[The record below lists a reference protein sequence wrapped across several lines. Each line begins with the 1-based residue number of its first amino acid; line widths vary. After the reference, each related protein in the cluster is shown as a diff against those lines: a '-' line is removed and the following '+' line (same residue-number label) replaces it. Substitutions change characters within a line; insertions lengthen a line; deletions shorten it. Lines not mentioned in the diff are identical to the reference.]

1 MPFFSCPLLRFCF
14 VFLPSLLIC
23 EGFPFF
29 PPASVFAFVSEA
41 RRQTCCLLLLLFFF
55 SFCQAGKGL
64 GGTAVRNLQH
74 SESGS
79 CLWMSVSLSP
89 LLDALEDILYECVLS
104 AAGRQRCFIAV
115 GFKETLKLFSPFYPS
130 GYFIDLSAWET
141 CRSECVCLSRIIH
154 AVQPGPVAGYFRVAV
169 NLFLLHCW
177 TVCYCRLSTFL
188 GLKK

>member
-115 GFKETLKLFSPFYPS
+115 GFKETLKLFFPLLSIWLFHWLICLRNMPFRMCLFESYHS
-130 GYFIDLSAWET
+130 CSSAWT
-141 CRSECVCLSRIIH
+141 S
-154 AVQPGPVAGYFRVAV
+154 
-169 NLFLLHCW
+169 CW
-177 TVCYCRLSTFL
+177 VF
-188 GLKK
+188 

>member
-115 GFKETLKLFSPFYPS
+115 GFKETLKLFSPFIHLAISLTYLP
-130 GYFIDLSAWET
+130 EK
-141 CRSECVCLSRIIH
+141 H
-154 AVQPGPVAGYFRVAV
+154 AVQNVFVWVVSFMQFSLDQLLGILEWLWICFCFIVE
-169 NLFLLHCW
+169 LFAIADCQH
-177 TVCYCRLSTFL
+177 F
-188 GLKK
+188 

>member
-23 EGFPFF
+23 EGFPFS

-115 GFKETLKLFSPFYPS
+115 GFKETLKLFFPFYPS